1 MIGEWTLDRYER
13 LLSPQLIIS
22 PLLLVAALMGWPNW
36 LILLLE
42 VLWFGGIGLIISR
55 RRGNAI
61 ESLVAGAAAGLL
73 SGLSVS
79 LGRWLGTPSA
89 QWGANVVA
97 ETLVS
102 AAVGSLLTTVALTLD
117 RRIRSKAS
125 SL

>member
-36 LILLLE
+36 LVLLLE
-42 VLWFGGIGLIISR
+42 VLWFAGIGLIISR
-55 RRGNAI
+55 RRGGAI
-61 ESLVAGAAAGLL
+61 ESLVAGAMAGLL

-117 RRIRSKAS
+117 RRIRSKA
-125 SL
+125 